1 MSKHTAKKHPSA
13 TGLACVPATLCLAM
27 TGAWA
32 KDTPPPEIPTCDKKI
47 GTLAVKEPEETN
59 PWWSQMQ
66 LESPAAL
73 IKVYVSKSNCFTLL
87 DRGKGL
93 QAAQAERAL
102 SASGEERQGSNIGK
116 GQMKAA
122 DYVLIPDIANKN
134 RNSGGTNIGGMLGG
148 LLPHGIGLLVGGI
161 SLKSKTA
168 DVVLTMTD
176 VRSTEQV
183 ALEEGHAKK
192 TDLGWMGGGG
202 LGFMGGFAAGGAS
215 GYANTEI
222 GQVVAMAYLD
232 AYIKLVN
239 DMKSSAPN
247 AQADN
252 VQQSVAMAKPGK
264 MYTNAD
270 LKSGVVRDL
279 DPGMML
285 YPTGDKVGVWW
296 KVTDELG
303 NVGWVLSTSFQ
314 LAH

>member
-1 MSKHTAKKHPSA
+1 MVAKTCVRQGLCSRIPSSKKTPTTHRRGIPMIKPKPTTSDIRRAALLGLVPAMALA
-13 TGLACVPATLCLAM
+13 TGSAAF
-27 TGAWA
+27 A
-32 KDTPPPEIPTCDKKI
+32 KDAPPPEIPVCDKKI

-66 LESPAAL
+66 LESPASL
-73 IKVYVSKSNCFTLL
+73 IKVYVSQSKCFTLV

-102 SASGEERQGSNIGK
+102 AAGGEERQGSNIGK

-134 RNSGGTNIGGMLGG
+134 RNSGGTNVGGMLGG

-183 ALEEGHAKK
+183 ALEQGHAKK

-202 LGFMGGFAAGGAS
+202 GGFGGGGDFGGGGGGGDS
-215 GYANTEI
+215 G
-222 GQVVAMAYLD
+222 G
-232 AYIKLVN
+232 
-239 DMKSSAPN
+239 
-247 AQADN
+247 
-252 VQQSVAMAKPGK
+252 G
-264 MYTNAD
+264 
-270 LKSGVVRDL
+270 G
-279 DPGMML
+279 G
-285 YPTGDKVGVWW
+285 
-296 KVTDELG
+296 
-303 NVGWVLSTSFQ
+303 F
-314 LAH
+314 